1 MAARSSDG
9 AGCGSGCATAF
20 GVLIVVSLVLYLLEA
35 LWVFLL
41 VGAVASF
48 VAAFVIKKKGSEEP
62 KKGPAPDPTYV
73 QECPRCGGRAEVS
86 VYEAYGTCP
95 YCDSSFK
102 AEREPLE
109 RPKEEEKKAAD
120 PFVVLV
126 AVGIVL
132 AILGGIG
139 FAASRSSDGS
149 QSSSSSASAIEAAS
163 SVTLQGDPSF

>member
-1 MAARSSDG
+1 M
-9 AGCGSGCATAF
+9 
-20 GVLIVVSLVLYLLEA
+20 
-35 LWVFLL
+35 
-41 VGAVASF
+41 
-48 VAAFVIKKKGSEEP
+48 
-62 KKGPAPDPTYV
+62 
-73 QECPRCGGRAEVS
+73 S

-139 FAASRSSDGS
+139 FAASQSSDGS